1 MVVLVRW
8 NAREANIVSPKAYFK
23 SQETVYRNHQL
34 ENTLNIIVELGLG
47 GFMLTHRVGLSG
59 TAALLAV
66 LLTSCAPRVTQHPS
80 APTAQQSTT
89 SLVYISDTSGINVRP
104 SFTLQYTTI
113 VQFPLFNTYAPPIAV
128 DPSGNLWSL
137 GLQNKFV
144 YEYRPPNYSG
154 LSYPVDMVPYFL
166 AFRPRTSHLWLI
178 GSKHGLLTLEELRTR
193 DQLYTLPVLRAFDVR
208 INVSSSL
215 PSNVSVKGLLSIR
228 REMFGYPLNI
238 PTRGLAPQ
246 S

>member
-1 MVVLVRW
+1 
-8 NAREANIVSPKAYFK
+8 
-23 SQETVYRNHQL
+23 
-34 ENTLNIIVELGLG
+34 
-47 GFMLTHRVGLSG
+47 
-59 TAALLAV
+59 
-66 LLTSCAPRVTQHPS
+66 
-80 APTAQQSTT
+80 
-89 SLVYISDTSGINVRP
+89 
-104 SFTLQYTTI
+104 
-113 VQFPLFNTYAPPIAV
+113 
-128 DPSGNLWSL
+128 
-137 GLQNKFV
+137 
-144 YEYRPPNYSG
+144 
-154 LSYPVDMVPYFL
+154 MVPYFL